1 MDKKTVLAIAISFLI
16 IIGWQMFFT
25 PVPPKDPSHIDSNT
39 TENINNNQVAS
50 ATNQPKEHASTTV
63 ATPVEEKSITLAEP
77 VSFKNE
83 LIEVFFDK
91 NTGDIRKASIFG
103 WKDVDND
110 PVTFNKGGNINYMR
124 FVTPIAN
131 GYDMVV
137 TDSENGKNIIFTAK
151 SGDIIVSKEYII
163 PHNSYLIKS
172 KIQVT
177 NSGNV
182 TLNIPLQVKIGPKL
196 GEGFEDSA
204 YIFEGAIISNN
215 KATEQVEYNEDTT
228 EELSNPLY
236 VGYTSK
242 YFLFAAASK
251 NFNKGIIKPEENGE
265 VSIGETSITVN
276 PDDRNVSEIDIFVGP
291 KEYDRLKSLG
301 LGLQSSIDFGWFY
314 FLAIP
319 MLQLMIFFYG
329 IVHNYGVAIIFLTIL
344 VKIITLPLTLKGM
357 KSMKAM
363 TKIQPEVMA
372 LREKFKNDPQKLNI
386 ATMELYKKYNV
397 NPMSGCFPL
406 LIQIP
411 IFFALYKALLL
422 SIELKNA
429 PFFGWIVDLSAKD
442 PYYITPIIMGVTMF
456 IQQKMT
462 PSTADPMQ
470 QKILLAMPIIFT
482 FLFLNFPSGLVIYW
496 LTNNVLSI
504 IQQYIVNK
512 KAS

>member
-1 MDKKTVLAIAISFLI
+1 MDKKTVLAVAISFLI

-25 PVPPKDPSHIDSNT
+25 PVPPKDPNHTDSTTT
-39 TENINNNQVAS
+39 TENSSVTTPTPTQTETTTTTPIETTTNQVD
-50 ATNQPKEHASTTV
+50 
-63 ATPVEEKSITLAEP
+63 TPVLTEP
-77 VSFKNE
+77 VSFKTD

-91 NTGDIRKASIFG
+91 TTGDIRKASIFG
-103 WKDVDND
+103 WQDVDNA
-110 PVTFNKGGNINYMR
+110 PITFNKGGNTNYMR
-124 FVTPIAN
+124 LVTPIAN
-131 GYDMVV
+131 GYEMTVSDM
-137 TDSENGKNIIFTAK
+137 ENGKKVIFTAK
-151 SGDIIVSKEYII
+151 TGQLIVVKEYII
-163 PHNSYLIKS
+163 SNDSYLIKS
-172 KIQVT
+172 KVEVT

-182 TLNIPLQVKIGPKL
+182 TLNIPIQVKIGPKL
-196 GEGFEDSA
+196 GEGFEESA
-204 YIFEGAIISNN
+204 YIFEGAIISND
-215 KATEQVEYNEDTT
+215 KTTEQIAFDEDST
-228 EELSNPLY
+228 EELSSPLY
-236 VGYTSK
+236 IGYTSK
-242 YFLFAAASK
+242 YFLFAAAANNYSK
-251 NFNKGIIKPEENGE
+251 GVISPEQNGE
-265 VSIGETSITVN
+265 VAIGEKSIMVN
-276 PDDRNVSEIDIFVGP
+276 PTDRAFTEFDVYIGP
-291 KEYDRLKSLG
+291 KEYNRLKSLN

-329 IVHNYGVAIIFLTIL
+329 IVQNYGVAIIFLTIL

-357 KSMKAM
+357 NSMKAM

-386 ATMELYKKYNV
+386 ATMELYKKHNV
-397 NPMSGCFPL
+397 NPMSGCLPL
-406 LIQIP
+406 IIQIP